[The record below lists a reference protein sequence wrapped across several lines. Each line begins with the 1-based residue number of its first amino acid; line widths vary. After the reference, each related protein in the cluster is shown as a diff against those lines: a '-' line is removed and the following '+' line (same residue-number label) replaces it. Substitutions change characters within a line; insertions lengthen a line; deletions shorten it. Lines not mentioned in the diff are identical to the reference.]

1 MIKKLLLYK
10 NTQTSLI
17 YGLIGTTFGLYNSIV
32 SYDNYINKN
41 DINKNDI
48 NTINNVQVNKIF
60 NFKIITYPLLYGTS
74 FAFVGYF
81 PVISSPIIVSAY
93 IYDKY
98 YLS

>member
-41 DINKNDI
+41 DKNTL
-48 NTINNVQVNKIF
+48 NSVQANNIF

-74 FAFVGYF
+74 FAFVGFF
-81 PVISSPIIVSAY
+81 PIISSPIIATAY